1 MGSPEERD
9 HSSCCFE
16 TEHVVA
22 REREARRQQAEQ
34 AGQGR
39 LSIQAPSPLGISRPP
54 VTQQG
59 WTCQREGGERTW
71 SPGTFHD
78 SWTSVSVSLSLSP
91 AKRWR
96 PLPFHPSP
104 K

>member
-39 LSIQAPSPLGISRPP
+39 LSIQAPSTVSSGHL
-54 VTQQG
+54 
-59 WTCQREGGERTW
+59 
-71 SPGTFHD
+71 
-78 SWTSVSVSLSLSP
+78 TSACHTAGLDMP
-91 AKRWR
+91 T
-96 PLPFHPSP
+96 
-104 K
+104 

>member
-22 REREARRQQAEQ
+22 REREARRGR
-34 AGQGR
+34 AGS
-39 LSIQAPSPLGISRPP
+39 LSKHQAPSPLGISRPP

-71 SPGTFHD
+71 SPGIFHD
-78 SWTSVSVSLSLSP
+78 SWTSVSDSLSLSP

>member
-22 REREARRQQAEQ
+22 REREARCQQAEQ

-39 LSIQAPSPLGISRPP
+39 LSIQAPSTVSSGHLTSPCHTAGLDMPTR
-54 VTQQG
+54 
-59 WTCQREGGERTW
+59 RRGEDLEPR
-71 SPGTFHD
+71 H
-78 SWTSVSVSLSLSP
+78 
-91 AKRWR
+91 
-96 PLPFHPSP
+96 LP
-104 K
+104 